1 MTTASQAPAPL
12 PWPPVSLEDL
22 RSISAREHASAR
34 AIIARVQALIAWR
47 GESHARL
54 DPSTDLPAGDWRPG
68 NETNDYLDAVRHIA
82 AADYDTINHL
92 RWYTNTLVGM
102 KLIHFCPNP
111 GMRSVMPLPQNVRE
125 TVAGNL
131 HRLQDLLGMYL
142 RMKSNLPPRLLI
154 DPPWML
160 GEVGAAV
167 DGVIVN
173 QDTVR
178 QQVTVALLWRHG
190 VLDYLI
196 RRAAENGTAHVVEV
210 GAGHGSLC
218 YHLKRLI
225 PQLTYT
231 IIDLPEVLVF
241 SGVYLA
247 LTAPEWGP
255 TVAEPRLGPT
265 FRPFGICLVP
275 NFQFGQA
282 LSRLPSVDLA
292 VNISS
297 FGEMTPWQV
306 CRYAAGLSAAMGD
319 GGVVFESNDEGQP
332 EVNASVAGIFA
343 KHFQFNARAFAPG
356 FPPFEGTPRLH
367 SNQPQESMLVPVE
380 PFPEAAGSWRR
391 C

>member
-1 MTTASQAPAPL
+1 MIGVSQAPASL

-22 RSISAREHASAR
+22 RSITAREHAAAR
-34 AIIARVQALIAWR
+34 AILARVQALIAWR
-47 GESHARL
+47 DGPQARL

-111 GMRSVMPLPQNVRE
+111 GMRSVMPLPKNVRE
-125 TVAGNL
+125 AVTGNL
-131 HRLQDLLGMYL
+131 HRLQELLDLYL

-154 DPPWML
+154 DPPCML

-178 QQVTVALLWRHG
+178 QQATVATLWRRG
-190 VLDYLI
+190 VLHYLR
-196 RRAAENGTAHVVEV
+196 RRAAEKGTAHVVEI

-218 YHLKRLI
+218 YHLKRLV
-225 PQLTYT
+225 PQITYT

-241 SGVYLA
+241 SSVYLM
-247 LTAPEWGP
+247 LTAPEWEP
-255 TVAEPRLGPT
+255 TVAEPRSGPT
-265 FRPFGICLVP
+265 IRPFGICLVP
-275 NFQFGQA
+275 NYQLGQA
-282 LSRLPSVDLA
+282 LSSLPGIDLA

-297 FGEMTPWQV
+297 FGEMTPEQV
-306 CRYAAGLSAAMGD
+306 RCYAAGLSEAMGEA
-319 GGVVFESNDEGQP
+319 GVVFESNEEGQP
-332 EVNASVAGIFA
+332 EIHSSTAGIFA
-343 KHFQFNARAFAPG
+343 DHFAFNAPASAPG
-356 FPPFEGTPRLH
+356 IPPFEGTARFH
-367 SNQPQESMLVPVE
+367 SNQPLESMLVPVE
-380 PFPEAAGSWRR
+380 HSL
-391 C
+391 

>member
-1 MTTASQAPAPL
+1 MNTVPSTVQAPAPL

-22 RSISAREHASAR
+22 RSITPREHAVAR
-34 AIIARVQALIAWR
+34 AILARVGDLIAWR
-47 GESHARL
+47 DDPHARL
-54 DPSTDLPAGDWRPG
+54 DPATDLPAGDWRPG
-68 NETNDYLDAVRHIA
+68 NETNDYLDAIRHIA

-111 GMRSVMPLPQNVRE
+111 VMRSVMPLPANVRE

-131 HRLQDLLGMYL
+131 HRLGHLLELYL
-142 RMKSNLPPRLLI
+142 AMKANLPPRLLI

-178 QQVTVALLWRHG
+178 QQATVATLWRRG
-190 VLDYLI
+190 VLDYLR
-196 RRAAENGTAHVVEV
+196 RRAAANGTAHVVEI

-218 YHLKRLI
+218 YQLKRLL

-255 TVAEPRLGPT
+255 AVATPGAGPAV
-265 FRPFGICLVP
+265 RPYGICLAP
-275 NFQFGQA
+275 NYQLDQVLA
-282 LSRLPSVDLA
+282 RLPCIDLV

-297 FGEMTPWQV
+297 LGEMTVEQV
-306 CRYAAGLSAAMGD
+306 RRYAAGLGAAMGK

-332 EVNASVAGIFA
+332 EIDASVEGIFA
-343 KHFQFNARAFAPG
+343 DHFAYNAPAFASG
-356 FPPFEGTPRLH
+356 IPPFEGTALFH
-367 SNQPQESMLVPVE
+367 ANQPLERMLVPPAKV
-380 PFPEAAGSWRR
+380 SSTT
-391 C
+391 

>member
-1 MTTASQAPAPL
+1 MNTVPSTVQAPAPP

-22 RSISAREHASAR
+22 RSITAREHAVAR
-34 AIIARVQALIAWR
+34 ALLARVGDLIAWR
-47 GESHARL
+47 EDPHARL
-54 DPSTDLPAGDWRPG
+54 DRATDLPAGDWRHG
-68 NETNDYLDAVRHIA
+68 NETNDYMDAVRQIA

-111 GMRSVMPLPQNVRE
+111 GMRSVMPLPENVRAA
-125 TVAGNL
+125 VAGNL
-131 HRLQDLLGMYL
+131 HRLRGVLAVYL

-167 DGVIVN
+167 DGVVVN

-178 QQVTVALLWRHG
+178 QQATVATLWRRG
-190 VLDYLI
+190 VLHYLG
-196 RRAAENGTAHVVEV
+196 RRAAENGTAHVVEI

-241 SGVYLA
+241 SSVYLT

-255 TVAEPRLGPT
+255 TVA
-265 FRPFGICLVP
+265 
-275 NFQFGQA
+275 
-282 LSRLPSVDLA
+282 
-292 VNISS
+292 
-297 FGEMTPWQV
+297 
-306 CRYAAGLSAAMGD
+306 
-319 GGVVFESNDEGQP
+319 
-332 EVNASVAGIFA
+332 
-343 KHFQFNARAFAPG
+343 
-356 FPPFEGTPRLH
+356 
-367 SNQPQESMLVPVE
+367 
-380 PFPEAAGSWRR
+380 
-391 C
+391 

>member
-1 MTTASQAPAPL
+1 MTSASQAPAPL

-22 RSISAREHASAR
+22 RSITAREHTAAR
-34 AIIARVQALIAWR
+34 AILARVQALIAWR
-47 GESHARL
+47 DEPHARL

-68 NETNDYLDAVRHIA
+68 NETNDYPDAVRHIA

-111 GMRSVMPLPQNVRE
+111 GMRSVMPLPENVRE
-125 TVAGNL
+125 AVAGNL
-131 HRLQDLLGMYL
+131 HRLRGVLDVYL
-142 RMKSNLPPRLLI
+142 RMKSILPPRLLI

-178 QQVTVALLWRHG
+178 QQATVATLWRRG
-190 VLDYLI
+190 VLHYLR
-196 RRAAENGTAHVVEV
+196 RRAAENGTAHVVEI

-241 SGVYLA
+241 SSVYLA

-255 TVAEPRLGPT
+255 TVAEPRSGPT
-265 FRPFGICLVP
+265 IRPFGICLVP
-275 NFQFGQA
+275 NYQFGQA
-282 LSRLPSVDLA
+282 VARLPAIDL
-292 VNISS
+292 VINISS
-297 FGEMTPWQV
+297 FGEMTPEQV
-306 CRYAAGLSAAMGD
+306 RKYAAGLGAAMGE

-332 EVNASVAGIFA
+332 EVDASVAGIFA
-343 KHFQFNARAFAPG
+343 EHFVFNAVAHAPDI
-356 FPPFEGTPRLH
+356 PPFEGTARFH
-367 SNQPQESMLVPVE
+367 SNQPLESMLVPV
-380 PFPEAAGSWRR
+380 
-391 C
+391 

>member
-1 MTTASQAPAPL
+1 MMSASKAPAPL
-12 PWPPVSLEDL
+12 PWPPVSLEHL
-22 RSISAREHASAR
+22 RSITAREHAAAR

-47 GESHARL
+47 DEAHACL

-68 NETNDYLDAVRHIA
+68 NETNDYLDAVQHIA

-111 GMRSVMPLPQNVRE
+111 GMRSVMPLPKNVRE
-125 TVAGNL
+125 AVAGNL
-131 HRLQDLLGMYL
+131 HRLQELLDVYL
-142 RMKSNLPPRLLI
+142 RLKSILPPRLLI

-178 QQVTVALLWRHG
+178 QQATIATLWRRG
-190 VLDYLI
+190 VLDYL
-196 RRAAENGTAHVVEV
+196 RHRAAENGTAHVVEI

-218 YHLKRLI
+218 YHLKRLV

-241 SGVYLA
+241 SSVYLT
-247 LTAPEWGP
+247 LTAPEWEP
-255 TVAEPRLGPT
+255 TVAAPCSGPSIW
-265 FRPFGICLVP
+265 PFGICLVP
-275 NFQFGQA
+275 NYRFEQA
-282 LSRLPSVDLA
+282 LSRLPAIDLA

-297 FGEMTPWQV
+297 FGEMTPEQV
-306 CRYAAGLSAAMGD
+306 RHYAAGLSAVMGE
-319 GGVVFESNDEGQP
+319 GGVVFESNEEGQP
-332 EVNASVAGIFA
+332 EVHASTAGIFA
-343 KHFQFNARAFAPG
+343 EHFACNAPASTPDI
-356 FPPFEGTPRLH
+356 PPFEGTARFH
-367 SNQPQESMLVPVE
+367 SNQPLERMLVPV
-380 PFPEAAGSWRR
+380 
-391 C
+391 